1 MIHNILLN
9 IIAEATASINT
20 IIGAIHDTNTLDSN
34 PNLLIIKL
42 IIVIIAGWNIYIYK
56 HSIVTFLINKFRIT

>member
-42 IIVIIAGWNIYIYK
+42 IIVIIAGWNIYITKY
-56 HSIVTFLINKFRIT
+56 